1 MPTLW
6 HANACARF
14 VLCYS
19 KHLARFQ
26 NECIA
31 TKTPLE
37 CFQHVL
43 LNGLYWFLCDCH
55 GYTIYIL
62 SVTCGILYSKGCF
75 NSFSTAD
82 KTKRWKYHLEWK
94 KKKLVYHLNLFE
106 FKSFYGID
114 PVRRGLKSSWKFMG
128 KIVDFK
134 RKEREQNSHF
144 TGLLDVW
151 CSKKWARN
159 LIESLDF
166 CLHTVNPYQTIL
178 FAIWKSHFSTWKDTQ
193 FMAFS
198 KHIRHEVVG
207 DESML

>member
-94 KKKLVYHLNLFE
+94 KNFYTIWTFLNSNLFMVSIQLGE
-106 FKSFYGID
+106 VWN
-114 PVRRGLKSSWKFMG
+114 PHENSWEKLLTSNAKRES
-128 KIVDFK
+128 KI
-134 RKEREQNSHF
+134 HI
-144 TGLLDVW
+144 LLAYWMFGAV
-151 CSKKWARN
+151 KN
-159 LIESLDF
+159 EHVI
-166 CLHTVNPYQTIL
+166 
-178 FAIWKSHFSTWKDTQ
+178 
-193 FMAFS
+193 
-198 KHIRHEVVG
+198 
-207 DESML
+207 